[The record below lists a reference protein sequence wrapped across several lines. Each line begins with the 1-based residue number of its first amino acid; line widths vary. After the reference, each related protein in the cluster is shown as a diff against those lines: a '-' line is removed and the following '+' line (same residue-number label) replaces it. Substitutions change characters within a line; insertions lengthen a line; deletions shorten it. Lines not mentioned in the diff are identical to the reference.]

1 MPDTLNILLIDD
13 QPYTDHYGHTVKARI
28 EEALRGLVE
37 FKLHVIEDND
47 PKKLE
52 EQFNTVQPDIVI
64 LDWNFPQDKP
74 SGEKTLNYLRKNLKF
89 ERPIL
94 IHTQTYDTFEKY
106 LGPEGANAYYWW
118 GSGVTGLRQVMERL
132 VFLVKSC
139 SESHDTAIE
148 SGEADLASMFTYYK
162 DINTILKR
170 HCYHP
175 HANKPH
181 LSKTKQK
188 EAIETVG
195 LITSAYENNDQDNGK
210 IDPDHSMGKVLS
222 YVESFASHDVATVI
236 IGDSGTGKELVARL
250 LHFHHTRLAK
260 YNDIAACPSRH
271 YIAVNCGAFPE
282 NLLNSEL
289 FGCLPGAYT
298 DATEKAG
305 LFEQVSYN
313 QNNKLIKG
321 ATVFLDEIALLS
333 PQSQAFLLRVLQ
345 EKTVLRMGYDLTKF
359 STGRKTVKTVASNI
373 PASKFGPIPVNF
385 RLITA
390 TNEDLRKKALDKK
403 FRLDLYYRIAENGI
417 YLPSLR
423 DRGTEDFNL
432 LFQYFLYKFNKNNGT
447 GIKLDNKDG
456 NLCGNSLDLLLYLWT
471 NFPWTGNVRELES
484 VVRAT
489 AINKQVRD
497 GDDGLSIK
505 DIPEFWRSTYL

>member
-1 MPDTLNILLIDD
+1 MPDTVNILLIDD

-37 FKLHVIEDND
+37 FKLHVNENND
-47 PKKLE
+47 SKKLE

-74 SGEKTLNYLRKNLKF
+74 TGEETLNYLRKNLKF
-89 ERPIL
+89 EGPIL

-106 LGPEGANAYYWW
+106 LGSEGANAYYWW

-132 VFLVKSC
+132 VLLVKSC
-139 SESHDTAIE
+139 SKSHDKTIE
-148 SGEADLASMFTYYK
+148 VGGAHLSPMFIYYK

-175 HANKPH
+175 YANKPH

-195 LITSAYENNDQDNGK
+195 LITSAYENDDQDNGK
-210 IDPDHSMGKVLS
+210 IDPHHSMGKVLS

-236 IGDSGTGKELVARL
+236 IGDTGTGKELVARL
-250 LHFHHTRLAK
+250 LHFHYTRLAK
-260 YNDIAACPSRH
+260 YYDIAACPSRH
-271 YIAVNCGAFPE
+271 YMAVNCGAFPE
-282 NLLNSEL
+282 SLLNSEL

-305 LFEQVSYN
+305 LFEQVSYKD
-313 QNNKLIKG
+313 NKPVYG
-321 ATVFLDEIALLS
+321 GTVFLDEIALLS
-333 PQSQAFLLRVLQ
+333 QQSQALLLRVLQ

-359 STGRKTVKTVASNI
+359 SKKKKSVKTGTSSI
-373 PASKFGPIPVNF
+373 PACKFGPIPVNF

-423 DRGTEDFNL
+423 DRGPEDFNL
-432 LFQYFLYKFNKNNGT
+432 LFQYFLYKFNKDNSGT
-447 GIKLDNKDG
+447 EIKLDNKDG
-456 NLCGNSLDLLLYLWT
+456 KLCGNSLDLLLYLWT
-471 NFPWTGNVRELES
+471 NFPWTGNVRELKS

-489 AINKQVRD
+489 AINKQARG
-497 GDDGLSIK
+497 GDTDLSIE